1 MRGIFRLSGIVTS
14 TTLQNDSMRVCPS
27 GLRGSTQGFTSF
39 PMGFRIAHAAQVRT
53 LLHANFSP
61 PRLFPNVVP
70 FILIWIPTPAI
81 LFPFLPAR
89 PAEVHVQGDT
99 DAAGA
104 AAMCVAGATLPRT
117 GNPVSDCGRN
127 APLSHVFCHRVQL
140 LHVLQLHGR
149 EGSSQSVKKR

>member
-1 MRGIFRLSGIVTS
+1 MPEWFKGF
-14 TTLQNDSMRVCPS
+14 DSRIYVLPI
-27 GLRGSTQGFTSF
+27 GR
-39 PMGFRIAHAAQVRT
+39 FRIAHAAQVRT

-61 PRLFPNVVP
+61 PRFFPLDFCRPNFNVVP